1 MTRTEQLGYDI
12 GYTLWKQG
20 YDNSKEYDIAV
31 IRARALQALVRF
43 GIVFASLEERGN
55 FFMAIGKGQA
65 QAKSEELNSHE

>member
-20 YDNSKEYDIAV
+20 YDRDNAFHIVV
-31 IRARALQALVRF
+31 IRARALQALERF
-43 GIVFASLEERGN
+43 GIVFANLDERSS